1 MNITSRT
8 TEIHHHCIYIWKS
21 IQNTKHFSSKVKVQQ
36 TNLLTITLVLFIFS
50 HAKYKINNPQ
60 SHNIQSQIEVS
71 GGKKAV
77 VVFVPFP
84 SLNAY
89 HRVQIRLSIE
99 LEKKLPD
106 HHVIFL
112 AERRILPKPARKSRK
127 EQKRPRSRTLTSV
140 QDKILDDLVFP
151 TEISGKRVRYAV
163 GGARVQKVF
172 LKNKDS
178 SAIEHKLDSFQAV
191 YKKLT
196 GKDVVFEI
204 EGEN

>member
-1 MNITSRT
+1 M
-8 TEIHHHCIYIWKS
+8 
-21 IQNTKHFSSKVKVQQ
+21 SSKILSKAPTDLELAVGKAF
-36 TNLLTITLVLFIFS
+36 TELEASPEFKNDLKTLQFKS
-50 HAKYKINNPQ
+50 ARE
-60 SHNIQSQIEVS
+60 IEVS

-89 HRVQIRLSIE
+89 HKIQVRLATE

-106 HHVIFL
+106 NHVIFL
-112 AERRILPKPARKSRK
+112 AERRIVPKPARKSRK

-151 TEISGKRVRYAV
+151 TEITGKRVRYAV

-178 SAIEHKLDSFQAV
+178 SAVEHKLDSFQAV

>member
-1 MNITSRT
+1 MSAKILSNAP
-8 TEIHHHCIYIWKS
+8 TELELAVANAFQELEKYPEFKTELKALQFKS
-21 IQNTKHFSSKVKVQQ
+21 AREVC
-36 TNLLTITLVLFIFS
+36 
-50 HAKYKINNPQ
+50 KIIEIPDR
-60 SHNIQSQIEVS
+60 IEVS

-84 SLNAY
+84 ALNSY
-89 HRVQIRLSIE
+89 HRVQVRLSIE

-127 EQKRPRSRTLTSV
+127 EQKRPRSRTLSSV

>member
-1 MNITSRT
+1 MSAKILSNAP
-8 TEIHHHCIYIWKS
+8 TELELAVANAFQELEKYPEFKTELKTLQFKS
-21 IQNTKHFSSKVKVQQ
+21 
-36 TNLLTITLVLFIFS
+36 
-50 HAKYKINNPQ
+50 ARE
-60 SHNIQSQIEVS
+60 IEVS